1 LVADK
6 VAKTK
11 GLNDYGVLVAKS
23 LERKYLVLVSPDS
36 PEAAFTIWKCN

>member
-11 GLNDYGVLVAKS
+11 GLNNYGVLVAKA
-23 LERKYLVLVSPDS
+23 LEGKYLVLVSPNS
-36 PEAAFTIWKCN
+36 PEAAFTVWSCH